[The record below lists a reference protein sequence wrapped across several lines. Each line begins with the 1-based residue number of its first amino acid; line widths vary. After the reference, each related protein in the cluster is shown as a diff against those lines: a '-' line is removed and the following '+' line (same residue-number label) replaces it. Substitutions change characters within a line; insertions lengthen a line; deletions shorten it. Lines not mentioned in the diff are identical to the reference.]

1 MATQETWDIYNQFM
15 LWGGLDRFTKL
26 LARYE
31 LFKMVMDKPGDIV
44 EAGVLKGAGLL
55 FWAKLIQI
63 YNPLSRRK
71 VVGFDTFEGYP
82 VGSTRDYDN
91 QTAQNFTQTQIASPD
106 LVSEKV
112 IMDLAIAQSLAH
124 RIELVKG
131 DARETVEPYAQANP
145 GFRVA
150 LLNLDFVLFE
160 PTEAILKHMF
170 PRVINGGVVVL
181 DEYAV
186 GDKGESEAVDSFL
199 IAQKPKLQSFPW
211 AKSPTAYFI
220 KED

>member
-1 MATQETWDIYNQFM
+1 MVTIETWDLYNQFM
-15 LWGGLDRFTKL
+15 LRGELDRFAKL

-31 LFKMVMDKPGDIV
+31 LFKMIVDMPGDIV

-82 VGSTRDYDN
+82 TNSARDYDN
-91 QTAQNFTQTQIASPD
+91 QTAKEFTQTQISSLD
-106 LVSEKV
+106 LVSEKA
-112 IMDLAIAQSLAH
+112 IMEIAAAQGLAH

-131 DARETVEPYAQANP
+131 DARQTTENYAMANP

-150 LLNLDFVLFE
+150 LLNMDFVLFE
-160 PTEAILKHMF
+160 PTKAALSCLL
-170 PRVINGGVVVL
+170 PRVIKGGVVAL

-186 GDKGESEAVDSFL
+186 GSKGESEAVDELLHDSS
-199 IAQKPKLQSFPW
+199 IRLQSFAW
-211 AKSPTAYFI
+211 AKSPTAYFV
-220 KED
+220 KLD